1 MRYDQIEEVNKNIDD
16 IEHVKKVNPYHDP
29 STGRFTSKGGGG
41 ASAGGTA
48 GGALTNL
55 KGIPNKDVPGKKVQ
69 TVNGGGTVT
78 MGKPAHY
85 DGFASERIKRG
96 KEYAIKDISR
106 GTVKVGT
113 YNGTKSSSVGG
124 SYSFTGRDGKKFSV
138 EFDNTHMN
146 PIYEVK

>member
-1 MRYDQIEEVNKNIDD
+1 MSIDN
-16 IEHVKKVNPYHDP
+16 IEHVTKGIDTIEHVEKANPYHGKD
-29 STGRFTSKGGGG
+29 GRFTSKNGGG
-41 ASAGGTA
+41 SAVGGK
-48 GGALTNL
+48 GGALANL
-55 KGIPNKDVPGKKVQ
+55 SGIPNKDVPGKKVQ

-78 MGKPAHY
+78 MGKLRQY
-85 DGFASERIKRG
+85 DSFGADKIKRG
-96 KEYAIKDISR
+96 EEYAIKNIAR

-124 SYSFTGRDGKKFSV
+124 SHSFTGRDGKKFSV